1 MNQFAKTF
9 TLSACALAASVLI
22 SACGGAGGAADTTP
36 PSVVISSAAGTA
48 GAVTFTFTF
57 SEALK
62 AGTFVVEDIS
72 VSGGTAGALTMVDA
86 THYTLVVMPTTGAI
100 SATVGAYKYSDLG
113 NIENTASATATY
125 APVAIDFSG
134 TAIKLNAFG
143 RMSGVISDDPV
154 IGASNKV
161 AKFVK
166 GPSNEVWAGVTI
178 YDQGDLASGTEAAA
192 KIYLD
197 AFDLATNKV
206 VTLRSYTSA
215 PVGTIM
221 SLKLED
227 SNNGNANI
235 VALAATTVQNA
246 WETLRFNFTTPAA
259 GVYSASTTYN
269 TASVFPAFSIP
280 ATSNPALASDTTFYF
295 DDLSYT
301 KATGAPAAVAPTTAS
316 TAPTALA
323 GDVIS
328 VFSNAYTNVAMSTFR
343 TDWSEGVLSDLQI
356 AGNDVKKYAAVNFV
370 GMEPVNQINL
380 TGYDYVSFD
389 AWSPDFT
396 QLGLKLVD
404 FGANGTYDG
413 GDDASSSVLVTPLNK
428 GVWNTYKIPLTSFTT
443 LTTKAH
449 LAQILFV
456 TNEVTNPP
464 TAAPASVF
472 IDNLYFGKNSVAPAA
487 GCTGPACVDF
497 SAVGIGFGPFE
508 NGGGGTVEIANDPT
522 NAANKAVKFVKKAGD
537 PDYFGTTITGLGGS
551 VVLTPTAKTVTMRVW
566 SPSAGTNFLLKFEG
580 GSGGPAQIEKDMVTT
595 KAGEWETLSF
605 VMTDA
610 GTYTTVVVFPNGR
623 SKVASDKTMYID
635 DLTFPAFVASG
646 SDSGGGGAIATEM
659 GAGGLQA
666 LTVAAADVKT
676 GDGGNTMFVA
686 GEGIFAVNYVGSAE
700 TTAPFNLAAWPGAK
714 TANFTGIT
722 GVAGGSI
729 GYFQD
734 DVNLSTSTQKVDEGG
749 WVSGTAIGPNGVP
762 NFFRYFVLKG
772 AVSANAYMGL
782 YANAPNNGF
791 VNTSSFSKIKFKV
804 WGPGPM
810 FERANF
816 TPVIEMTLTGPKVA
830 NCTTGSGGTEIT
842 QTFSANLRNGAGG
855 AFTLPFSGFTVK
867 GLCGTDTNTNAVA
880 NVRAN
885 LARVVVTVP
894 GTSFNYTNLDGGNY
908 ATGVNLGPI
917 GFTNN

>member
-1 MNQFAKTF
+1 
-9 TLSACALAASVLI
+9 
-22 SACGGAGGAADTTP
+22 
-36 PSVVISSAAGTA
+36 
-48 GAVTFTFTF
+48 
-57 SEALK
+57 
-62 AGTFVVEDIS
+62 
-72 VSGGTAGALTMVDA
+72 
-86 THYTLVVMPTTGAI
+86 
-100 SATVGAYKYSDLG
+100 
-113 NIENTASATATY
+113 
-125 APVAIDFSG
+125 
-134 TAIKLNAFG
+134 
-143 RMSGVISDDPV
+143 
-154 IGASNKV
+154 
-161 AKFVK
+161 
-166 GPSNEVWAGVTI
+166 
-178 YDQGDLASGTEAAA
+178 
-192 KIYLD
+192 
-197 AFDLATNKV
+197 
-206 VTLRSYTSA
+206 
-215 PVGTIM
+215 
-221 SLKLED
+221 
-227 SNNGNANI
+227 
-235 VALAATTVQNA
+235 
-246 WETLRFNFTTPAA
+246 
-259 GVYSASTTYN
+259 
-269 TASVFPAFSIP
+269 
-280 ATSNPALASDTTFYF
+280 
-295 DDLSYT
+295 
-301 KATGAPAAVAPTTAS
+301 
-316 TAPTALA
+316 
-323 GDVIS
+323 
-328 VFSNAYTNVAMSTFR
+328 
-343 TDWSEGVLSDLQI
+343 
-356 AGNDVKKYAAVNFV
+356 
-370 GMEPVNQINL
+370 
-380 TGYDYVSFD
+380 
-389 AWSPDFT
+389 
-396 QLGLKLVD
+396 
-404 FGANGTYDG
+404 
-413 GDDASSSVLVTPLNK
+413 
-428 GVWNTYKIPLTSFTT
+428 
-443 LTTKAH
+443 
-449 LAQILFV
+449 
-456 TNEVTNPP
+456 
-464 TAAPASVF
+464 
-472 IDNLYFGKNSVAPAA
+472 
-487 GCTGPACVDF
+487 
-497 SAVGIGFGPFE
+497 
-508 NGGGGTVEIANDPT
+508 
-522 NAANKAVKFVKKAGD
+522 
-537 PDYFGTTITGLGGS
+537 
-551 VVLTPTAKTVTMRVW
+551 
-566 SPSAGTNFLLKFEG
+566 LKFEG